1 MSIHIPVCNQ
11 KLKDKLNGLKKIKIN
26 GIRFSI
32 KKLNPLLDFPSDKMP
47 QIFSH
52 YLKRKPVK
60 EDLNQEISIQQLRQS
75 LSEMKLIVEAG
86 VVAPQF
92 SPQLITIDDIF
103 RFGDTGAK
111 LYLEILAHSLNQ
123 FSGLKGVFFSI
134 RIKHSLFTTW
144 RKNMASFQST

>member
-1 MSIHIPVCNQ
+1 MSIHIPACNQ
-11 KLKDKLNGLKKIKIN
+11 KLKDKLNGLKKIKVN
-26 GIRFSI
+26 GIRFTI

-52 YLKRKPVK
+52 YLKRKPIK
-60 EDLNQEISIQQLRQS
+60 EDLNQDISIQQLRQS

-134 RIKHSLFTTW
+134 KIRHSLFTIW
-144 RKNMASFQST
+144 RKNMANFQST